1 MLTHSLAYTP
11 LTTGAMP
18 QTARAER
25 HEPRSLQEHLAAA
38 PLRKIEAKQNVFAE
52 GDRSTHIYRVESGA
66 ISLHR
71 IMPDGRRQILG
82 FAYPG
87 DVIGLGASELHR
99 FNAQAIKP
107 TQLRCL
113 RRSLIDSVARVDPE
127 FGQELFHA
135 LSLELAAAH
144 DLLLTTGQRSATE
157 RIATFLLAMSRRN
170 QRHKRSAVL
179 IDLPMTR
186 ADIGD
191 FLGITIETV
200 SRTFTKLRQLDIIDL
215 AQSTSVRI
223 LDIEELE
230 QLAEGAQ

>member
-1 MLTHSLAYTP
+1 MLTQSLAYTP
-11 LTTGAMP
+11 PIAMP
-18 QTARAER
+18 HAARTER
-25 HEPRSLQEHLAAA
+25 HSPRNLQEHLAAA
-38 PLRKIEAKQNVFAE
+38 PLRKIDAKQNVFAG
-52 GDRSTHIYRVESGA
+52 GDLCTHIYRVEAGA
-66 ISLHR
+66 MSLHR

-87 DVIGLGASELHR
+87 DLVGLGASAEHR
-99 FNAQAIKP
+99 FNAQAIEP
-107 TQLRCL
+107 TRLRCL
-113 RRSLIDSVARVDPE
+113 RRSLIDSITRVDPE
-127 FGQELFHA
+127 FGRELYNA

-144 DLLLTTGQRSATE
+144 DLLLSTAQRSATE
-157 RIATFLLAMSRRN
+157 RVATFLLAMSRRN
-170 QRHKRSAVL
+170 QRHNRSAIL
-179 IDLPMTR
+179 INLPMTR

-230 QLAEGAQ
+230 RLAEGEQ

>member
-1 MLTHSLAYTP
+1 MLMQSLAFTT
-11 LTTGAMP
+11 LTGGTVPHG
-18 QTARAER
+18 ARADR
-25 HEPRSLQEHLAAA
+25 HDPRTLQEHLAVA
-38 PLRKIEAKQNVFAE
+38 PLRKIEARQNVFAE

-66 ISLHR
+66 MSLHR

-82 FAYPG
+82 FVYPG

-107 TQLRCL
+107 THLRCL
-113 RRSLIDSVARVDPE
+113 RRSLIDSITRVDPE
-127 FGQELFHA
+127 IGRELYNA

-144 DLLLTTGQRSATE
+144 DLLLSTGQRSATE

-170 QRHKRSAVL
+170 QRHNRSAIL

-215 AQSTSVRI
+215 AQSSCVRI
-223 LDIEELE
+223 LDTDGLE